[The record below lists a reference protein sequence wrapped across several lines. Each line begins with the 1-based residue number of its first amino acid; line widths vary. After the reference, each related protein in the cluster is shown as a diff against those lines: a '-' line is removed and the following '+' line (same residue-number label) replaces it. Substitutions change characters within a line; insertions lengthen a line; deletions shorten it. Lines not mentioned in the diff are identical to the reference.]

1 MKTQLSE
8 FKKIIFILS
17 IRKLDLIKILVLILI
32 ASLTELLG
40 LSIVIPFISNTFN
53 LSDKEYFNFLNQG
66 DLTTYEIQSILLGIL
81 LFVFFFKAIISI
93 FIKWYIGVFSSRQNA
108 LLQKKLITLYQ
119 NMDYEDYVEK
129 NNSEYVRN
137 IREIASDC
145 LSNLD
150 LSLKVIAEVIV
161 FFFII
166 CFLAIINFKVLFV
179 VSSIFLSV
187 LFFYQFFLK
196 PIAVRL
202 GEIRN
207 EAIGKIHKYIDFGIR
222 GMKETKILK
231 KDKFFTSNL
240 FNHANVITDTQKK
253 AILIHDSPKYI
264 LEFLFLLIGII
275 FIYYL
280 SITNQDLK
288 FYFPVIG
295 VYLLASIRLLPSISF
310 IIASLNRIAGLYS
323 STDILYK
330 DLKNFSRETNYESLN
345 TDKKKLVEINN
356 IKMEDLGFRYKN
368 SKDKVFE
375 KINFSIKK
383 NECIGIIGDSGTGKT
398 TFVDILLGL
407 LKPSG
412 GRVYLNNELLPENSN
427 LSGNIAYLPQDPLIL
442 EETIKTNISLEKDFN
457 KIDEK
462 KILQSIKRANLE
474 SVILKLPNGLNTLI
488 GNNGVRLSGGQNK
501 RLALAR
507 TFYHGK
513 EFIIMD
519 EATSSLDKK
528 TEDYIAEEINNIK
541 GKVTIIII
549 SHSKNILKYCD
560 KIYEVKNKTISSNKN
575 ERI

>member
-1 MKTQLSE
+1 MKSQLSE

-17 IRKLDLIKILVLILI
+17 IRKLDLFKILALILI
-32 ASLTELLG
+32 ATIVELLG

-53 LSDKEYFNFLNQG
+53 LSDKEYFNFLNQSE
-66 DLTTYEIQSILLGIL
+66 LSSNELQSILLAIL
-81 LFVFFFKAIISI
+81 LFIFFAKTIISI

-108 LLQKKLITLYQ
+108 LLQKKLINLYQ

-137 IREIASDC
+137 IREIGSDC

-166 CFLAIINFKVLFV
+166 CFLAIVNYKVLLVISFT
-179 VSSIFLSV
+179 FLSI
-187 LFFYQFFLK
+187 LFIYQYFLK
-196 PIAVRL
+196 PISVRL

-240 FNHANVITDTQKK
+240 FNYANVITETQKK
-253 AILIHDSPKYI
+253 AILIHDSPKHI

-280 SITNQDLK
+280 SLTNQDLK
-288 FYFPVIG
+288 FYFPLIG

-310 IIASLNRIAGLYS
+310 IITSLNKIAGLYS
-323 STDILYK
+323 SADILYNDFK
-330 DLKNFSRETNYESLN
+330 YFSKEKKNESFEA
-345 TDKKKLVEINN
+345 DKKNL
-356 IKMEDLGFRYKN
+356 IKIDSIQMEDLSFRYKN

-375 KINFSIKK
+375 KINFNIEK
-383 NECIGIIGDSGTGKT
+383 NECIGIVGDSGSGKT

-412 GRVYLNNELLPENSN
+412 GKIYLNGKLLPEEFN
-427 LSGNIAYLPQDPLIL
+427 LSGNIAYLPQEPMIL
-442 EETIKTNISLEKDFN
+442 EETIKINISLEKDID
-457 KIDEK
+457 KINEK

-474 SVILKLPNGLNTLI
+474 SVILKLPNGLDTLI
-488 GNNGVRLSGGQNK
+488 GKGGVRLSGGQNK
-501 RLALAR
+501 RVALAR

-528 TEDYIAEEINNIK
+528 AEDFIAEEIKNIK

-560 KIYEVKNKTISSNKN
+560 KIYEVKNKTISIN
-575 ERI
+575 

>member
-1 MKTQLSE
+1 MKSQLSE

-17 IRKLDLIKILVLILI
+17 IRKLDLFKILALILI
-32 ASLTELLG
+32 ATIVELLG

-53 LSDKEYFNFLNQG
+53 LSDKEYFNFLNQSE
-66 DLTTYEIQSILLGIL
+66 LSSNELQSILLAIL
-81 LFVFFFKAIISI
+81 LFIFFAKTIISI

-108 LLQKKLITLYQ
+108 LLQKKLINLYQ

-137 IREIASDC
+137 IREIGSDC

-166 CFLAIINFKVLFV
+166 CFLAIVNYKVLLVISFT
-179 VSSIFLSV
+179 FLSI
-187 LFFYQFFLK
+187 LFIYQYFLK
-196 PIAVRL
+196 PISVRL

-240 FNHANVITDTQKK
+240 FNYANVITETQKK
-253 AILIHDSPKYI
+253 AILIHDSPKHI

-280 SITNQDLK
+280 SLTNQDLK
-288 FYFPVIG
+288 FYFPLIG

-310 IIASLNRIAGLYS
+310 IITSLNKIAGLYS
-323 STDILYK
+323 SADILY
-330 DLKNFSRETNYESLN
+330 DDFKNFSKEKNYESFEA
-345 TDKKKLVEINN
+345 DKKNL
-356 IKMEDLGFRYKN
+356 IKIDSIQMEDLSFRYKN

-375 KINFSIKK
+375 KINFNIEK
-383 NECIGIIGDSGTGKT
+383 NECIGIVGDSGSGKT

-412 GRVYLNNELLPENSN
+412 GKIYLNGKLLPEEFN
-427 LSGNIAYLPQDPLIL
+427 LSGNIAYLPQEPMIL
-442 EETIKTNISLEKDFN
+442 EETIKINISLEKDIE
-457 KIDEK
+457 KINEK

-474 SVILKLPNGLNTLI
+474 SVILKLPNGLDTLI
-488 GNNGVRLSGGQNK
+488 GKDGVRLSGGQNK
-501 RLALAR
+501 RVALAR

-519 EATSSLDKK
+519 EATSSLDRQA
-528 TEDYIAEEINNIK
+528 EDFIAEEIKNIK

-560 KIYEVKNKTISSNKN
+560 KIYEVKNKSISIN
-575 ERI
+575 